1 MRAELLVLRK
11 WPAAWGLLLV
21 VPAIAVLPYYV
32 VTFVTYLTATPA
44 QYATLGTPAQN
55 LPSMLPSQFVIVAL
69 VPFSYGA
76 APFAVLG
83 AVLAGGDWGR
93 GTVATSLLAG
103 SGRVRAGAGQ
113 ALALAVALAA
123 SVLTT
128 FAACAAAS
136 LLIRALEAGVV
147 NPADGAI
154 PATWVVVRGLG
165 VGLLVALAYG
175 MTGLALGTVCRS
187 AAGAI
192 AAVLLWTVL
201 IEPSVFNLGQQA
213 GGLALKIANVF
224 PADSAAT
231 VTSLFGSPGGGAG
244 SQMYLPDR
252 PAAAAW
258 TLAAY
263 TAAFLA
269 VTLVLLCRRDVA
281 PRPDWRRLRWARLP
295 RPAVPARPAPGPA
308 PARPAPGPAPAPGGL
323 RGVLASLRAE
333 LLVMCRRPAVWALVL
348 ATPASL
354 LIGGY
359 LTDFV
364 YYRTAGTGIGL
375 DVNAPQVLAAMLPG
389 QYLTTALDTFGTDTY
404 SYGPAVFFLL
414 GALVAGT
421 DWERGTIRTALLQ
434 GPGRLQ
440 TRIGQDL
447 AVLAAA
453 AASVALTFAVAAAVS
468 SAAAAGLGVS
478 AAPQAAGFPVPAHV
492 AASVAG
498 ALILALACTAIGLA
512 LGTVLRGATRAAGA
526 VLLWVVV
533 VQPYLDQVSTQLHG
547 VLLRLYEALPDASMN
562 TVVNLYN
569 STIAA
574 VPGTQIWPPGSDG
587 IQVAPV
593 LAFAVLAGYVLVF
606 LAVPAVVTRRRSIT

>member
-533 VQPYLDQVSTQLHG
+533 VQPYLDQISTQLHG

-587 IQVAPV
+587 IQIAPV

>member
-281 PRPDWRRLRWARLP
+281 PRPDRRRLRWARLP

-533 VQPYLDQVSTQLHG
+533 VQPYLDQISTQLHG

>member
-1 MRAELLVLRK
+1 
-11 WPAAWGLLLV
+11 
-21 VPAIAVLPYYV
+21 
-32 VTFVTYLTATPA
+32 
-44 QYATLGTPAQN
+44 
-55 LPSMLPSQFVIVAL
+55 MLPSQFVIVAL

-128 FAACAAAS
+128 FAAWAAAS
-136 LLIRALEAGVV
+136 LLIRALEAGAV

-263 TAAFLA
+263 TAALLA
-269 VTLVLLCRRDVA
+269 VTLVLLCRRDIA
-281 PRPDWRRLRWARLP
+281 PRPARRRLRWARLP
-295 RPAVPARPAPGPA
+295 RPAVPARPAPGPV
-308 PARPAPGPAPAPGGL
+308 PGGL
-323 RGVLASLRAE
+323 GGVLASLRAE
-333 LLVMCRRPAVWALVL
+333 LLVMCRRPAV
-348 ATPASL
+348 
-354 LIGGY
+354 
-359 LTDFV
+359 
-364 YYRTAGTGIGL
+364 
-375 DVNAPQVLAAMLPG
+375 
-389 QYLTTALDTFGTDTY
+389 
-404 SYGPAVFFLL
+404 
-414 GALVAGT
+414 
-421 DWERGTIRTALLQ
+421 
-434 GPGRLQ
+434 
-440 TRIGQDL
+440 
-447 AVLAAA
+447 
-453 AASVALTFAVAAAVS
+453 
-468 SAAAAGLGVS
+468 
-478 AAPQAAGFPVPAHV
+478 
-492 AASVAG
+492 
-498 ALILALACTAIGLA
+498 
-512 LGTVLRGATRAAGA
+512 
-526 VLLWVVV
+526 
-533 VQPYLDQVSTQLHG
+533 
-547 VLLRLYEALPDASMN
+547 
-562 TVVNLYN
+562 
-569 STIAA
+569 
-574 VPGTQIWPPGSDG
+574 
-587 IQVAPV
+587 
-593 LAFAVLAGYVLVF
+593 
-606 LAVPAVVTRRRSIT
+606 

>member
-569 STIAA
+569 TTIAA

>member
-281 PRPDWRRLRWARLP
+281 PRPDRRRLRWARLP

>member
-83 AVLAGGDWGR
+83 AVLAGGDWGP

-128 FAACAAAS
+128 FVACAAAS
-136 LLIRALEAGVV
+136 LLIRALEAGAV

-263 TAAFLA
+263 TAALLT

-281 PRPDWRRLRWARLP
+281 PPPAWP
-295 RPAVPARPAPGPA
+295 RPRAGSAGCWPRSAPNFWSCAAGRPSGPWSW
-308 PARPAPGPAPAPGGL
+308 P
-323 RGVLASLRAE
+323 
-333 LLVMCRRPAVWALVL
+333 RRPA
-348 ATPASL
+348 
-354 LIGGY
+354 
-359 LTDFV
+359 
-364 YYRTAGTGIGL
+364 
-375 DVNAPQVLAAMLPG
+375 
-389 QYLTTALDTFGTDTY
+389 
-404 SYGPAVFFLL
+404 
-414 GALVAGT
+414 
-421 DWERGTIRTALLQ
+421 
-434 GPGRLQ
+434 
-440 TRIGQDL
+440 
-447 AVLAAA
+447 
-453 AASVALTFAVAAAVS
+453 
-468 SAAAAGLGVS
+468 
-478 AAPQAAGFPVPAHV
+478 
-492 AASVAG
+492 
-498 ALILALACTAIGLA
+498 C
-512 LGTVLRGATRAAGA
+512 
-526 VLLWVVV
+526 
-533 VQPYLDQVSTQLHG
+533 
-547 VLLRLYEALPDASMN
+547 
-562 TVVNLYN
+562 
-569 STIAA
+569 
-574 VPGTQIWPPGSDG
+574 
-587 IQVAPV
+587 
-593 LAFAVLAGYVLVF
+593 
-606 LAVPAVVTRRRSIT
+606 

>member
-569 STIAA
+569 TTIAA

-587 IQVAPV
+587 IQIAPV

>member
-281 PRPDWRRLRWARLP
+281 PRPDRRRLRWARLP

-569 STIAA
+569 TTIAA

>member
-263 TAAFLA
+263 TAALLA

-295 RPAVPARPAPGPA
+295 RPAV

-414 GALVAGT
+414 GVLVAGT

-512 LGTVLRGATRAAGA
+512 LGTALRGATKAAGA

-547 VLLRLYEALPDASMN
+547 VLLRLYGALPDASMN

>member
-32 VTFVTYLTATPA
+32 VTFVTCLTATPA

-263 TAAFLA
+263 TAALLT

-281 PRPDWRRLRWARLP
+281 PPPAWP
-295 RPAVPARPAPGPA
+295 RPRAGSAGCWPRSAPNFWSCAAGRPSGPWSW
-308 PARPAPGPAPAPGGL
+308 P
-323 RGVLASLRAE
+323 
-333 LLVMCRRPAVWALVL
+333 RRPA
-348 ATPASL
+348 
-354 LIGGY
+354 
-359 LTDFV
+359 
-364 YYRTAGTGIGL
+364 
-375 DVNAPQVLAAMLPG
+375 
-389 QYLTTALDTFGTDTY
+389 
-404 SYGPAVFFLL
+404 
-414 GALVAGT
+414 
-421 DWERGTIRTALLQ
+421 
-434 GPGRLQ
+434 
-440 TRIGQDL
+440 
-447 AVLAAA
+447 
-453 AASVALTFAVAAAVS
+453 
-468 SAAAAGLGVS
+468 
-478 AAPQAAGFPVPAHV
+478 
-492 AASVAG
+492 
-498 ALILALACTAIGLA
+498 C
-512 LGTVLRGATRAAGA
+512 
-526 VLLWVVV
+526 
-533 VQPYLDQVSTQLHG
+533 
-547 VLLRLYEALPDASMN
+547 
-562 TVVNLYN
+562 
-569 STIAA
+569 
-574 VPGTQIWPPGSDG
+574 
-587 IQVAPV
+587 
-593 LAFAVLAGYVLVF
+593 
-606 LAVPAVVTRRRSIT
+606 